1 MMDTFWTWLGHLPH
15 AVLLQRSGTTYLLV
29 NAAHIVALGILIGSI
44 VSLDLRLLGRFRHV
58 PLTILGP
65 FLSRM
70 AAWGLG
76 LAVLTGFLLFSVRP
90 AEYADNIAFLCKL
103 GLVVLATLNA
113 WAVHAGARW
122 RQALVEDQASAGL
135 RMQALCSILLWP
147 AAVVAGRWIGFL

>member
-1 MMDTFWTWLGHLPH
+1 MMDTFWTWLGQLPH

-29 NAAHIVALGILIGSI
+29 NAAHIAALGMLIGSI
-44 VSLDLRLLGRFRHV
+44 VSLDLRLLGRFRAV
-58 PLTILGP
+58 PLAVLGP

-76 LAVLTGFLLFSVRP
+76 LAVVTGFLLFSVRP

-103 GLVVLATLNA
+103 GLVAVATLNA
-113 WAVHAGARW
+113 WAVHAGPRW
-122 RQALVEDQASAGL
+122 QRALAADQASMGL
-135 RMQALCSILLWP
+135 RLQALGSIVLWL